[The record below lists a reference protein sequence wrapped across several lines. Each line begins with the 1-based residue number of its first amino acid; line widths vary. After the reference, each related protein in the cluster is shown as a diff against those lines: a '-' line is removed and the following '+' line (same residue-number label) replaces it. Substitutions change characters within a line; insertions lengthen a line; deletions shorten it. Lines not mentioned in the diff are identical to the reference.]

1 MELACLKSKVAAAV
15 ITKKLSKR
23 SSDELMIKIHY
34 FASIREQLNQAE
46 EQLTLPEG
54 VSSIDQLIQHLQSIN
69 PSFKSVMDSR
79 KKILV
84 AVNQT
89 VVDRSYELSEDDEV
103 AFFPPMTGG

>member
-1 MELACLKSKVAAAV
+1 MP
-15 ITKKLSKR
+15 I
-23 SSDELMIKIHY
+23 IKIHY
-34 FASIREQLNQAE
+34 FASVRERLNQSE

-54 VSSIDQLIQHLQSIN
+54 VTSIEDLIKHLQIIN
-69 PSFKSVMDSR
+69 PSFKSVMGSG

-89 VVDRSYELSEDDEV
+89 VIVDLNYELSEDDEV

>member
-1 MELACLKSKVAAAV
+1 MP
-15 ITKKLSKR
+15 I
-23 SSDELMIKIHY
+23 IKIHY
-34 FASIREQLNQAE
+34 FASVRERLNQSE

-54 VSSIDQLIQHLQSIN
+54 VTSIEDLIKHLQIIN
-69 PSFKSVMDSR
+69 PSFKSVMDSS

-89 VVDRSYELSEDDEV
+89 VIVDLNYELSEDDEV

>member
-1 MELACLKSKVAAAV
+1 MA
-15 ITKKLSKR
+15 I
-23 SSDELMIKIHY
+23 IKIHY
-34 FASIREQLNQAE
+34 FASVRERLNQSE

-54 VSSIDQLIQHLQSIN
+54 VTSIEDLIKHLQIIN
-69 PSFKSVMDSR
+69 PSFKAVMDSS

-89 VVDRSYELSEDDEV
+89 VIVDLDYKLSEGDEV